1 MHLLFL
7 KKHELLKTQSK
18 KAETKATI
26 PNIIANPTNVKL
38 DKIIAT
44 NKVIEKN
51 IKPTS
56 KGHLTNLFIKI
67 ASTIVTSTTAKKIS
81 IFIYLILSR

>member
-1 MHLLFL
+1 MAIHAFVIPKEELKDFYLKFAFLLDPDSCSVNRT
-7 KKHELLKTQSK
+7 E
-18 KAETKATI
+18 
-26 PNIIANPTNVKL
+26 L

-44 NKVIEKN
+44 NKAIEKN